1 MAIGYKLFKIKKS
14 EKGKLFPLY
23 VYANEELPMGE
34 WLEAKDGEQRDG
46 KVVSKLGLLKYR
58 PGFHINDKVPYVSH
72 IGVKED
78 GIIKYMHPDTVWAEV
93 EYSDNI
99 DYSEQAKANGII
111 NGKYIPKKACLDSI
125 PVDGYY
131 RYKTN
136 PNMTGEWIIAG
147 GMKINRILSDEEV
160 SQICKKNGFE
170 ALPRTDGFDL
180 RSYGFVV

>member
-23 VYANEELPMGE
+23 VYANEELPMKK
-34 WLEAKDGEQRDG
+34 WLEAKDGEQREG

-72 IGVKED
+72 IGIKED
-78 GIIKYMHPDTVWAEV
+78 GVIKYMHPDTVWCEV
-93 EYSDNI
+93 EYTDNI
-99 DYSEQAKANGII
+99 DYSEQAKQNGTID
-111 NGKYIPKKACLDSI
+111 GKLVPQKACLNSI

-147 GMKINRILSDEEV
+147 GMKINRILSDGEV
-160 SQICKKNGFE
+160 ESICEANGCK
-170 ALPRTDGFDL
+170 ALPRLESIDL
-180 RSYGFVV
+180 LSYGF